1 MPADLDAAEQVR
13 LGARH
18 LEQAQRIE
26 CRLGAENFRVR
37 LEAHLGAAAVVD
49 LAELL
54 QAALRLAALESLRV
68 ELAAARDL
76 DLHALRQRIRDRHA
90 DAVQAAR
97 GAVDLGI
104 ELAAR
109 VQRGHD
115 HFERGLVLELRMR
128 IDRDAAAVVGHGDEA
143 VGFDLDL
150 DEMRHGR
157 RAPRPWRCRSPR
169 RTGDAAPS
177 RRCRR
182 YTCRAAGAPAR
193 APPAP
198 RYGARCSRPRRR
210 PPARELRRSG
220 LAAAGRAR
228 APAGRTGR
236 GGGFFRC
243 FCLCGSSQPR
253 NESIRSTMPRPW
265 LNRDRR
271 RYVVRGWYWRV
282 GQAKSATPA
291 RRNRPPNVRETGRL
305 REHRLSN
312 S

>member
-1 MPADLDAAEQVR
+1 MPADFDAAEEIR

-26 CRLGAENFRVR
+26 FCLGAENFRVR

-54 QAALRLAALESLRV
+54 QAGLRLSAHVGLTV
-68 ELAAARDL
+68 ELAATRDL
-76 DLHALRQRIRDRHA
+76 DLHALRQRVRNRYA
-90 DAVQAAR
+90 DAMQAAG
-97 GAVDLGI
+97 GAVDLRV
-104 ELAAR
+104 EFAAR

-128 IDRDAAAVVGHGDEA
+128 VDRDAAAVVGHGDEA
-143 VGFDLDL
+143 VGFELDL
-150 DEMRHGR
+150 DEMRRGR

-198 RYGARCSRPRRR
+198 RYAC
-210 PPARELRRSG
+210 A
-220 LAAAGRAR
+220 
-228 APAGRTGR
+228 
-236 GGGFFRC
+236 
-243 FCLCGSSQPR
+243 
-253 NESIRSTMPRPW
+253 
-265 LNRDRR
+265 
-271 RYVVRGWYWRV
+271 V
-282 GQAKSATPA
+282 
-291 RRNRPPNVRETGRL
+291 
-305 REHRLSN
+305 
-312 S
+312 